1 MSNDDNRIQHYLDEQ
16 GRVTRFPISKKNRKD
31 QAIILDYLAEKFELG
46 KIYSEREV
54 NDILKQWHT
63 FEDWAILRRELFERG
78 LLNRKL
84 DCSEYWRTNNTK
96 LY

>member
-1 MSNDDNRIQHYLDEQ
+1 MSDEENRIHHYLDEH

-31 QAIILDYLAEKFELG
+31 QSIILSYLVDKFEMG

-63 FEDWAILRRELFERG
+63 FEDWALLRREMFERG
-78 LLNRKL
+78 LLNRTIN
-84 DCSEYWRTNNTK
+84 CAEYWRTDNTK